1 MFTGLIE
8 EVGQIDRMESIPG
21 GKRLRIACPGIGDDL
36 QVNDSL
42 AVNGVC
48 LTVTRKEGSAV
59 WVDAVGETLQKTTLA
74 HCQTG
79 TAVNL
84 ELALRLSD
92 RLGGHIVQ
100 GHVNGMGVITSLQ
113 NRGENFYLEVTV
125 PRELEK
131 YLVAE
136 GSVAVEGISL
146 TIARKEDGLIG
157 ISVIPH
163 TWKHTT
169 LNRAY
174 TGQKV
179 NIEVDI
185 LAKYVENMIKADH
198 PGKQFTEQ
206 WFKDLG
212 YGNEKRGY

>member
-8 EVGQIDRMESIPG
+8 EIGKIDRMESIPG
-21 GKRLRIACPGIGDDL
+21 GKRLRIACPGIRDDL

-48 LTVTRKEGSAV
+48 LTVTRKDGLAV
-59 WVDAVGETLQKTTLA
+59 WVDAVGETLLKTTLA
-74 HCQTG
+74 QCQTG

-84 ELALRLSD
+84 ERALRLSD

-100 GHVNGMGVITSLQ
+100 GHVNGVGVITSLQ
-113 NRGENFYLEVTV
+113 NRGENYFLEITV
-125 PRELEK
+125 PKELNK
-131 YLVAE
+131 YLVEE
-136 GSVAVEGISL
+136 GSVAIEGISL
-146 TIARKEDGLIG
+146 TVARKTAERIG

-169 LNRAY
+169 LNQAY

-185 LAKYVENMIKADH
+185 LAKYVENLIKANH
-198 PGKQFTEQ
+198 SAQQFTGR
-206 WFKDLG
+206 WFKELG
-212 YGNEKRGY
+212 YGNENRGY